1 MKHRVIALGAACL
14 TCLASFAPA
23 SAGAQG
29 LRAPDAPDSN
39 QGLQQRRSGQPAQPA
54 QPAARAARPSSRT
67 TPPAKAAPPA
77 SAPVAAPAAPAA
89 GSAAGAAAA
98 TAAPASA
105 PGAPRAPAPVRTG
118 DYIVAIVNS
127 EPVTNHEVQV
137 RAERIAQQIAQQ
149 GGAQPPRAVLLREVL
164 ERTIL
169 DKAQLQAAK
178 ELGIKVDDLAVAQAE
193 RGVAQQNNVSE
204 AEMQRRL
211 AADGITPERFR
222 EELRSQLLLQRLRE
236 REVDSRVKVSE
247 LDVDRYL
254 REPRSKVSSE
264 AAADAIA
271 VNIGQVLVAV
281 PENASPAEVARL
293 QARAQDVAEK
303 ARAGGDFAALARD
316 FSQAPEAAAGGA
328 MGLRPL
334 SRYPELFAQA
344 VQPLPVGAV
353 AGPLRSGAGFHV
365 LKVLDK
371 PSAGTSGTAIKTRA
385 RHILLTTGPQL
396 SETAAARQLADYRRR
411 ILAGQADF
419 ATLAREHSKDG
430 SAKDGGDLGWA
441 TPGRYVPEFEQALEA
456 LKPGEISEPLVSRF
470 GVHLIQ
476 LQERAEQELTGPEQ
490 RAMARDALR
499 EKKTEEAYEN
509 WMRELRARAYVEYRD
524 APQ

>member
-14 TCLASFAPA
+14 TCLASLAPA
-23 SAGAQG
+23 SASAQG
-29 LRAPDAPDSN
+29 MRAPDAPDRN
-39 QGLQQRRSGQPAQPA
+39 QGLQQRSPAQSA
-54 QPAARAARPSSRT
+54 QPDQSSTTRPARPAK
-67 TPPAKAAPPA
+67 PARRASPEAPARLAAPPA
-77 SAPVAAPAAPAA
+77 AAAAVAAPAAAASVPAA
-89 GSAAGAAAA
+89 TRAA
-98 TAAPASA
+98 
-105 PGAPRAPAPVRTG
+105 

-137 RAERIAQQIAQQ
+137 RAQRIAQQIAQQ
-149 GGAQPPRAVLLREVL
+149 GGAQPPRDVLLREVL
-164 ERTIL
+164 ERAIL
-169 DKAQLQAAK
+169 DKAQMQAAK

-222 EELRSQLLLQRLRE
+222 EELRGQLLLQRLRE

-254 REPRSKVSSE
+254 REPRAAVPSE
-264 AAADAIA
+264 ATAEAIA

-281 PENASPAEVARL
+281 PEKAGPAEVAKL
-293 QARAQDVAEK
+293 QARAQEVADK

-344 VQPLPVGAV
+344 VQVLPVGAV
-353 AGPLRSGAGFHV
+353 AGPLRSGAGFHI

-371 PSAGTSGTAIKTRA
+371 PSAGASGTAIKTRA

-396 SETAAARQLADYRRR
+396 SETAAAAQLADYRRR

-419 ATLAREHSKDG
+419 AALAREHSRDG

-476 LQERAEQELTGPEQ
+476 LQERAEQELTAPEQ

>member
-23 SAGAQG
+23 SASAQG
-29 LRAPDAPDSN
+29 MRAPDAPDRN
-39 QGLQQRRSGQPAQPA
+39 QGLQQRSPAQSA
-54 QPAARAARPSSRT
+54 QPDQSSTTRPARPAK
-67 TPPAKAAPPA
+67 PARRASPEAPARLAAPPA
-77 SAPVAAPAAPAA
+77 AAAAVAAPAAAASVPAA
-89 GSAAGAAAA
+89 TRAA
-98 TAAPASA
+98 
-105 PGAPRAPAPVRTG
+105 

-137 RAERIAQQIAQQ
+137 RAQRIAQQIAQQ
-149 GGAQPPRAVLLREVL
+149 GGAQPPRDVLLREVL
-164 ERTIL
+164 ERAIL
-169 DKAQLQAAK
+169 DKAQMQAAK

-204 AEMQRRL
+204 AELQRRL

-222 EELRSQLLLQRLRE
+222 EELRGQLLLQRLRE

-254 REPRSKVSSE
+254 REPRAAVPSE
-264 AAADAIA
+264 ATAEAIA

-281 PENASPAEVARL
+281 PEKAGPAEVAKL
-293 QARAQDVAEK
+293 QARAQEVADK

-344 VQPLPVGAV
+344 VQVLPVGAV

-371 PSAGTSGTAIKTRA
+371 PSAGASGTAIKTRA

-396 SETAAARQLADYRRR
+396 SETAAAAQLADYRRR

-419 ATLAREHSKDG
+419 AALAREHSRDG

-476 LQERAEQELTGPEQ
+476 LQERAEQELTAPEQ

>member
-14 TCLASFAPA
+14 TCLASLAPA
-23 SAGAQG
+23 SASAQG
-29 LRAPDAPDSN
+29 MRAPDAPDRN
-39 QGLQQRRSGQPAQPA
+39 QGLQQRSPAQSA
-54 QPAARAARPSSRT
+54 QPDQSSTTRPARPAK
-67 TPPAKAAPPA
+67 PARRASPEAPARLAAPPA
-77 SAPVAAPAAPAA
+77 AAAVAAPAA
-89 GSAAGAAAA
+89 AAAA
-98 TAAPASA
+98 SAPATT
-105 PGAPRAPAPVRTG
+105 RAA

-137 RAERIAQQIAQQ
+137 RAQRIAQQIAQQ
-149 GGAQPPRAVLLREVL
+149 GGAQPPRDVLLREVL
-164 ERTIL
+164 ERAIL
-169 DKAQLQAAK
+169 DKAQMQAAK

-222 EELRSQLLLQRLRE
+222 EELRGQLLLQRLRE

-254 REPRSKVSSE
+254 REPRAAVPSE
-264 AAADAIA
+264 ATADAIA

-281 PENASPAEVARL
+281 PEKAGPAEVAKL
-293 QARAQDVAEK
+293 QARAQEVADK

-344 VQPLPVGAV
+344 VQALPVGAV
-353 AGPLRSGAGFHV
+353 AGPLRSGAGFHI

-371 PSAGTSGTAIKTRA
+371 PSAGASGTAIKTRA

-396 SETAAARQLADYRRR
+396 SETAAAAQLADYRRR

-419 ATLAREHSKDG
+419 AALAREHSRDG

-476 LQERAEQELTGPEQ
+476 LQERAEQELTAPEQ

>member
-14 TCLASFAPA
+14 TCLASLAPA
-23 SAGAQG
+23 SASAQG
-29 LRAPDAPDSN
+29 MRAPDAPDRN
-39 QGLQQRRSGQPAQPA
+39 QGLQQRSPAQSA
-54 QPAARAARPSSRT
+54 QPDQSSTTRPARPAK
-67 TPPAKAAPPA
+67 PARRASPEAPARLAAPPA
-77 SAPVAAPAAPAA
+77 AAAVAAPAA
-89 GSAAGAAAA
+89 AAAA
-98 TAAPASA
+98 SAPATT
-105 PGAPRAPAPVRTG
+105 RAA

-137 RAERIAQQIAQQ
+137 RAQRIAQQIAQQ
-149 GGAQPPRAVLLREVL
+149 GGAQPPRDVLLREVL
-164 ERTIL
+164 ERAIL
-169 DKAQLQAAK
+169 DKAQMQAAK

-222 EELRSQLLLQRLRE
+222 EELRGQLLLQRLRE

-254 REPRSKVSSE
+254 REPRAAVPSE
-264 AAADAIA
+264 ATAEAIA

-281 PENASPAEVARL
+281 PEKAGPAEVAKL
-293 QARAQDVAEK
+293 QARAQEVADK

-344 VQPLPVGAV
+344 VQSLPVGAV

-371 PSAGTSGTAIKTRA
+371 PSAGASGTAIKTRA

-396 SETAAARQLADYRRR
+396 SETAAAAQLADYRRR

-419 ATLAREHSKDG
+419 AALAREHSRDG

-456 LKPGEISEPLVSRF
+456 LQPGDISEPLVSRF

-476 LQERAEQELTGPEQ
+476 LQERAEQELTAPEQ

>member
-14 TCLASFAPA
+14 TCLASFAPTA
-23 SAGAQG
+23 AGAQG
-29 LRAPDAPDSN
+29 MRAPGAPDNN
-39 QGLQQRRSGQPAQPA
+39 QGLQQR
-54 QPAARAARPSSRT
+54 T
-67 TPPAKAAPPA
+67 PAKSAKSAKLVKPA
-77 SAPVAAPAAPAA
+77 SADTPARLKAPAAAVP
-89 GSAAGAAAA
+89 SAAAA
-98 TAAPASA
+98 ASA
-105 PGAPRAPAPVRTG
+105 PATAASAPAATRAA
-118 DYIVAIVNS
+118 DYIVAVVNS

-149 GGAQPPRAVLLREVL
+149 GGAQPPRAALLREVL

-169 DKAQLQAAK
+169 EKAQLQAAR
-178 ELGIKVDDLAVAQAE
+178 ELGIKVDDLAVTQAE
-193 RGVAQQNNVSE
+193 RGVAQQNNLSE

-254 REPRSKVSSE
+254 REPQQPNAGT
-264 AAADAIA
+264 AAPAANAGGVI
-271 VNIGQVLVAV
+271 NLGQVLVAV
-281 PENASPAEVARL
+281 PENASPAEVAKL
-293 QARAQDVAEK
+293 QARAQEVADK
-303 ARAGGDFAALARD
+303 ARAGADFAALARD
-316 FSQAPEAAAGGA
+316 YSQAPEAAAGGA

-344 VQPLPVGAV
+344 TQSLEAGAV

-371 PSAGTSGTAIKTRA
+371 PSAGASGTAIKTRA

-396 SETAAARQLADYRRR
+396 SETAAAAQLADYRRR

-419 ATLAREHSKDG
+419 AALAREHSRDG

-476 LQERAEQELTGPEQ
+476 LQERAEQELTAPEQ

>member
-1 MKHRVIALGAACL
+1 M
-14 TCLASFAPA
+14 
-23 SAGAQG
+23 
-29 LRAPDAPDSN
+29 RAPDAPDRN
-39 QGLQQRRSGQPAQPA
+39 QGLQQRSPAQSA
-54 QPAARAARPSSRT
+54 QPDQSSTTRPARPAK
-67 TPPAKAAPPA
+67 PARRASPEAPARLAAPPA
-77 SAPVAAPAAPAA
+77 AAAVAAPAA
-89 GSAAGAAAA
+89 AAAA
-98 TAAPASA
+98 SAPATT
-105 PGAPRAPAPVRTG
+105 RAA

-137 RAERIAQQIAQQ
+137 RAQRIAQQIAQQ
-149 GGAQPPRAVLLREVL
+149 GGAQPPRDVLLREVL
-164 ERTIL
+164 ERAIL
-169 DKAQLQAAK
+169 DKAQMQAAK

-222 EELRSQLLLQRLRE
+222 EELRGQLLLQRLRE

-254 REPRSKVSSE
+254 REPRAAVPSE
-264 AAADAIA
+264 ATAEAIA

-281 PENASPAEVARL
+281 PEKAGPAEVAKL
-293 QARAQDVAEK
+293 QARAQEVADK

-344 VQPLPVGAV
+344 VQSLPVGAV

-371 PSAGTSGTAIKTRA
+371 PSAGASGTAIKTRA

-396 SETAAARQLADYRRR
+396 SETAAAAQLADYRRR

-419 ATLAREHSKDG
+419 AALAREHSRDG

-456 LKPGEISEPLVSRF
+456 LQPGDISEPLVSRF

-476 LQERAEQELTGPEQ
+476 LQERAEQELTAPEQ

>member
-1 MKHRVIALGAACL
+1 MKHRATALGAACL
-14 TCLASFAPA
+14 TCLAFLAPT

-29 LRAPDAPDSN
+29 MRAPAAPDTN
-39 QGLQQRRSGQPAQPA
+39 QGLQQRSPAPSAQP
-54 QPAARAARPSSRT
+54 
-67 TPPAKAAPPA
+67 
-77 SAPVAAPAAPAA
+77 AAPAAPAA
-89 GSAAGAAAA
+89 RPARPARQASSPTPARLAAPPAAAAAGAAAV
-98 TAAPASA
+98 AAPAAAASA
-105 PGAPRAPAPVRTG
+105 PPATRAA

-127 EPVTNHEVQV
+127 EPVTNHEVQA
-137 RAERIAQQIAQQ
+137 RAARIAQQIAQQ
-149 GGAQPPRAVLLREVL
+149 GGAQPPRAALLREVL

-222 EELRSQLLLQRLRE
+222 EDLRHQLVLQRLRE
-236 REVDSRVKVSE
+236 REVDARVRVSE

-254 REPRSKVSSE
+254 REPQANAGAG
-264 AAADAIA
+264 AAAVSTTTI
-271 VNIGQVLVAV
+271 NLGQVLVAV
-281 PENASPAEVARL
+281 PENASPVQEAQLTARAQEVAE
-293 QARAQDVAEK
+293 QARAGA
-303 ARAGGDFAALARD
+303 DFAALARTY
-316 FSQAPEAAAGGA
+316 SQAPEAAAGGA

-334 SRYPELFAQA
+334 DRYPELFAQA
-344 VQPLPVGAV
+344 VQSLEVGAV
-353 AGPLRSGAGFHV
+353 AGPLRSGAGFHI

-371 PSAGTSGTAIKTRA
+371 PGADTGVPATAVKTRA

-396 SETAAARQLADYRRR
+396 SETAAAAQLADYRRR

-419 ATLAREHSKDG
+419 AALAREHSKDG

-441 TPGRYVPEFEQALEA
+441 TPGRYVPEFEQALAA
-456 LKPGEISEPLVSRF
+456 LKPGDISEPLVSRF
-470 GVHLIQ
+470 GVHLVQ
-476 LQERAEQELTGPEQ
+476 LQERAEVQLNAPEQ

-509 WMRELRARAYVEYRD
+509 WMRELRARAYVEYRE

>member
-14 TCLASFAPA
+14 TCLATLAPA
-23 SAGAQG
+23 AAGAQG
-29 LRAPDAPDSN
+29 LRAPGASDN
-39 QGLQQRRSGQPAQPA
+39 TQGLQQRAPAQSAQPIQPARSA
-54 QPAARAARPSSRT
+54 K
-67 TPPAKAAPPA
+67 PAKAVKRGAPA
-77 SAPVAAPAAPAA
+77 SPAVSVRPAAPAA
-89 GSAAGAAAA
+89 AAAA
-98 TAAPASA
+98 AAASTPAA
-105 PGAPRAPAPVRTG
+105 TRAA
-118 DYIVAIVNS
+118 DYIVAVVNS

-149 GGAQPPRAVLLREVL
+149 GGAQPPRAALMREVL
-164 ERTIL
+164 ERAIL
-169 DKAQLQAAK
+169 EKAQLQAAR
-178 ELGIKVDDLAVAQAE
+178 ELGIKVDDLAVEQAE

-254 REPRSKVSSE
+254 REPQPNAQ
-264 AAADAIA
+264 AATAASGGGAI
-271 VNIGQVLVAV
+271 NLGQVLVAV
-281 PENASPAEVARL
+281 PENASPAEVAKL
-293 QARAQDVAEK
+293 QARAQEVADK
-303 ARAGGDFAALARD
+303 ARAGSDFAALARD
-316 FSQAPEAAAGGA
+316 YSQAPEAEVAAGGA

-344 VQPLPVGAV
+344 TQSLEAGAV
-353 AGPLRSGAGFHV
+353 AGPLRSGAGFHI

-371 PSAGTSGTAIKTRA
+371 PGGGVPVTAIKTRA

-396 SETAAARQLADYRRR
+396 SETAAATQLADYRRR

-419 ATLAREHSKDG
+419 AALAREHSKDG

-441 TPGRYVPEFEQALEA
+441 TPGRYVPEFEQALQT
-456 LKPGEISEPLVSRF
+456 LQPGDISEPLVSRF

-476 LQERAEQELTGPEQ
+476 LQERAEVELTAPEQ

-499 EKKTEEAYEN
+499 EQKTEEAYAN
-509 WMRELRARAYVEYRD
+509 WVRELRARAYVEYRYP
-524 APQ
+524 PQ

>member
-1 MKHRVIALGAACL
+1 MNHRVIALGVACL
-14 TCLASFAPA
+14 TCFASLATTSA
-23 SAGAQG
+23 SAQG
-29 LRAPDAPDSN
+29 LRPSAAPGGSK
-39 QGLQQRRSGQPAQPA
+39 GLQR
-54 QPAARAARPSSRT
+54 
-67 TPPAKAAPPA
+67 
-77 SAPVAAPAAPAA
+77 AAPASVPAA
-89 GSAAGAAAA
+89 GARLAAPATAAAAA
-98 TAAPASA
+98 TAA
-105 PGAPRAPAPVRTG
+105 GAGTTRAA
-118 DYIVAIVNS
+118 DYIVAVVNS

-137 RAERIAQQIAQQ
+137 RAARIEQQLAQQ
-149 GGAQPPRAVLLREVL
+149 GGTQPPRAALLREVL
-164 ERTIL
+164 ERVIL
-169 DKAQLQAAK
+169 DKAQLQAAR
-178 ELGIKVDDLAVAQAE
+178 ELGIKVDDLAVTQAE
-193 RGVAQQNNVSE
+193 RGVAQQNNVSD

-211 AADGITPERFR
+211 AADGISPERFR
-222 EELRSQLLLQRLRE
+222 EELRNQLLLQRLRE

-254 REPRSKVSSE
+254 REPQPT
-264 AAADAIA
+264 AAASAAASGGGAINLA
-271 VNIGQVLVAV
+271 QVLVAV
-281 PENASPAEVARL
+281 PENASPAEVAKL
-293 QARAQDVAEK
+293 QARAQEVADK

-316 FSQAPEAAAGGA
+316 YSAAPEAAAGGA

-344 VQPLPVGAV
+344 AQSLEAGAV
-353 AGPLRSGAGFHV
+353 AGPLRSGAGFHI

-371 PSAGTSGTAIKTRA
+371 PGAGVSVTAIKTRA

-396 SETAAARQLADYRRR
+396 SETQAAAQLADYRRR

-419 ATLAREHSKDG
+419 AALAREHSKDG

-441 TPGRYVPEFEQALEA
+441 TQGRYVPEFEQALEA
-456 LKPGEISEPLVSRF
+456 LQPGDLSEPLVSRF

-499 EKKTEEAYEN
+499 EKKTEEAYAN
-509 WMRELRARAYVEYRD
+509 WVRELRSRAYVEYRD